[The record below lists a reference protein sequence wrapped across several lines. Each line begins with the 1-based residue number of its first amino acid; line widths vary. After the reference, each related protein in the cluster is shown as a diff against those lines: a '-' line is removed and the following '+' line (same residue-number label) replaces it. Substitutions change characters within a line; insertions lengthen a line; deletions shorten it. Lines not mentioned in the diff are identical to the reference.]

1 MGGDVDNIRWPAMM
15 TRKTASLY
23 CDVSI
28 ASFEREIV
36 AGRLPSGVML
46 GGREHW
52 HKPALDAAL
61 ARIAGEV
68 DDMPE
73 YRRKHRERY
82 GKAA

>member
-1 MGGDVDNIRWPAMM
+1 MSAPHWPQSMK
-15 TRKTASLY
+15 RKTAAAY
-23 CDVSI
+23 CDM
-28 ASFEREIV
+28 AEAAFLREV
-36 AGRLPSGVML
+36 AAGRLPASVML